1 MRLLSLSHTHT
12 HTHTLPLP
20 QDNTSL
26 ATIQADPR
34 ISGLLRATAVNGI
47 ATVPPISVYVTPE
60 QAQIPIALQVTL
72 TSPVAAYPPIV
83 KTFNISFCAAGMYF
97 NASSY
102 QCLDCPVGSW

>member
-1 MRLLSLSHTHT
+1 M
-12 HTHTLPLP
+12 
-20 QDNTSL
+20 
-26 ATIQADPR
+26 
-34 ISGLLRATAVNGI
+34 LRATAVNGI